1 MTDNDNQPNS
11 FGLLLSNG
19 TSSTSLRLH
28 KILVPYTLSILLP
41 QTALFRFSTR
51 AVIRQ
56 LGLVE
61 QRPQPGRVLLIGKG
75 EDGWLVL
82 EVVHSGEDGVWST

>member
-1 MTDNDNQPNS
+1 M
-11 FGLLLSNG
+11 
-19 TSSTSLRLH
+19 
-28 KILVPYTLSILLP
+28 VPYTLSILHP

-51 AVIRQ
+51 PVIRQ

-61 QRPQPGRVLLIGKG
+61 QLPQPGRVLLIGKR

-82 EVVHSGEDGVWST
+82 EVVHSDEDGVWGT

>member
-1 MTDNDNQPNS
+1 MRYGDDQPKPQQRVNIN
-11 FGLLLSNG
+11 LK
-19 TSSTSLRLH
+19 TSLCLH
-28 KILVPYTLSILLP
+28 KILVPYTLSILFP
-41 QTALFRFSTR
+41 QTTLFRFSTR

-61 QRPQPGRVLLIGKG
+61 QLPQPGRVLFIGKR

-82 EVVHSGEDGVWST
+82 EVVHSDEDRVWMT